1 MSWTSCGAA
10 AGEDEDSERRFA
22 TSDADV
28 MAWFVEQMKE
38 VHGFDISEGAPQV
51 TQIFDAALQPGQTP
65 SAVHDP

>member
-28 MAWFVEQMKE
+28 MAWFVGLRVLQRFDHVVTTAPSQKRLGVIPRKLTSASEQL
-38 VHGFDISEGAPQV
+38 A
-51 TQIFDAALQPGQTP
+51 
-65 SAVHDP
+65 